1 MILAIANKKEVGAGR
16 TNLDKYISLTMCAKR
31 ITFKCKVKI
40 NIRQC
45 QAFSFFFWILTLKPS

>member
-45 QAFSFFFWILTLKPS
+45 QAFSFFFLDFNT